1 MSLNRPTRSIRL
13 LHTDRTS
20 EDRLRD
26 KRRSSHATIKQIN
39 EKKKLFSN
47 NVSLVSFG
55 RKCITNLIH
64 LIGATR
70 PKFDV

>member
-1 MSLNRPTRSIRL
+1 MSLDRPARSIRL
-13 LHTDRTS
+13 LQTDRTS
-20 EDRLRD
+20 EDRHRD
-26 KRRSSHATIKQIN
+26 KRRSLHATIKQIN
-39 EKKKLFSN
+39 EKNLFSN

-55 RKCITNLIH
+55 IKFITNLIH